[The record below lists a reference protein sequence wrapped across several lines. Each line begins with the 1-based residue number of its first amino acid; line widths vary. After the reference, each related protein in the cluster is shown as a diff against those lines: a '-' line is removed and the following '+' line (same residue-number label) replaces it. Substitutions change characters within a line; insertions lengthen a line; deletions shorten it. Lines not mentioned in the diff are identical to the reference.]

1 MITAYIG
8 IGTNIEREKHI
19 EAALDELKRL
29 GQDIRIS
36 TIYECEAVGFESDA
50 FYNLV
55 AEVKTP
61 LTLTDFSQAL
71 RRIENKWGREEG
83 AAKFQPRT
91 LDLDIILFG
100 EHISVKNP
108 ELPRRDIYKYSF
120 VLQPLNEL
128 CPDLIVPGDGRS
140 VREIWQKSE
149 NTESMTVVTPWFSL
163 D

>member
-8 IGTNIEREKHI
+8 IGTNIDREKHI
-19 EAALDELKRL
+19 EAALDELKAL
-29 GQDIRIS
+29 GTAIRIS

-55 AEVKTP
+55 AEVKTQ

-71 RRIENKWGREEG
+71 RRIENKWGREEN

-100 EHISVKNP
+100 EHVSVQKP
-108 ELPRRDIYKYSF
+108 ELPRRDIYNYSF
-120 VLQPLNEL
+120 VIQPLNEL
-128 CPDLIVPGDGRS
+128 CPELIVPGDGRS
-140 VREIWQKSE
+140 VREIWQESK
-149 NTESMTVVTPWFSL
+149 NIESMTVVTLWF
-163 D
+163 